1 MKIMDGIVNKRLF
14 LLRNI
19 NIFNNIVI
27 TNRKSYMAKFTRAL
41 FFLIAFTFL
50 ASIKSISAPLNGP
63 ILEKGYYIV
72 VAAYFSSQENLAKH
86 YSTQLNEAGKHSKY
100 GFDTARNLYYVYL
113 DYYTDFSESINQM
126 LLARKESGFSD
137 AWVRIIKEGGAG
149 AQPVIAVEEAKRE
162 EKQIIE
168 KKAEEKI
175 EEPVVAKKTEKQ
187 TSVKDMKS
195 IEPAKVIAKEE
206 VKTEAVKEGSATD
219 DTTSYITTLPTEV
232 IENPKADP
240 VFFPQTLKNTQ
251 AFMSLYNATNGKVID
266 GEIEVIDT
274 ERSRLISK
282 VKANSY
288 LNLPDPKSKSGKL
301 TLIGSAFGYRKIQR
315 ELNYYQTENDTTQED
330 IDLIG
335 NFYFVNFDMSHM
347 VKGDI
352 ATLYNIYFYNDA
364 AIMLP
369 ESKYE
374 LNNLLKMMQDDPK
387 YKIRLHGHTNGNG
400 RGKIINMGP
409 EKDFFKI
416 TKNDVVNESGTA
428 KELSG
433 ARAQVIKD
441 WLIAQGIDASR
452 IDIKAWGGTRM
463 LHDKESQHARKNVR
477 VEVEVLEN

>member
-1 MKIMDGIVNKRLF
+1 MERQIRIIFLF
-14 LLRNI
+14 LVF
-19 NIFNNIVI
+19 IFIQ
-27 TNRKSYMAKFTRAL
+27 
-41 FFLIAFTFL
+41 
-50 ASIKSISAPLNGP
+50 SIHSLSTPNGP
-63 ILEKGYYIV
+63 VLNKGYYIV
-72 VAAYFSSQENLAKH
+72 VAAYFSSQENLAQH
-86 YSTQLNEAGKHSKY
+86 YSAQLNETGKHSKY

-126 LLARKESGFSD
+126 LSTRKESGFSE
-137 AWVRIIKEGGAG
+137 AWVRIIKDGSAPQQVAEQKSKVVEPAKI
-149 AQPVIAVEEAKRE
+149 AQAKIEKKNAEMAEAKKIDTPAPIKDIKPVEPSIKTNPKAVVKSEEAKL
-162 EKQIIE
+162 
-168 KKAEEKI
+168 A
-175 EEPVVAKKTEKQ
+175 
-187 TSVKDMKS
+187 
-195 IEPAKVIAKEE
+195 PAASDYVPSPMAI
-206 VKTEAVKEGSATD
+206 
-219 DTTSYITTLPTEV
+219 LPTEV

-240 VFFPQTLKNTQ
+240 VYLPQTLKNTQ
-251 AFMSLYNATNGKVID
+251 VFMSLYNATNGKVID

-288 LNLPDPKSKSGKL
+288 LSLPDPKSKSGKL
-301 TLIGSAFGYRKIQR
+301 TLIGSAFGYRKIQH

-369 ESKYE
+369 ESRYE
-374 LNNLLKMMQDDPK
+374 LNNLLKMLQENPK

-400 RGKIINMGP
+400 RGKIIYMGP

-416 TKNDVVNESGTA
+416 TKNDVINESGTA

-441 WLIAQGIDASR
+441 WLMTQGIEASR
-452 IDIKAWGGTRM
+452 IDTKAWGGTRM
-463 LHDKESQHARKNVR
+463 LHDKDSQHARKNVR

>member
-1 MKIMDGIVNKRLF
+1 MRSDTVF
-14 LLRNI
+14 LLNNS
-19 NIFNNIVI
+19 NIFNNVVSK
-27 TNRKSYMAKFTRAL
+27 NQKSYMAKFSKAL
-41 FFLIAFTFL
+41 IFSILFTFSTYL
-50 ASIKSISAPLNGP
+50 NSNSAPINGP
-63 ILEKGYYIV
+63 VLEKGYYIV

-86 YSTQLNEAGKHSKY
+86 YSAQLNEAGKHSKY

-126 LLARKESGFSD
+126 LSTRKESGFSE
-137 AWVRIIKEGGAG
+137 AWVRIIKDGT
-149 AQPVIAVEEAKRE
+149 IATQEV
-162 EKQIIE
+162 
-168 KKAEEKI
+168 AEEKSKIVEPAKTAETTKPEKKI
-175 EEPVVAKKTEKQ
+175 EEMVVAKKMDAPIT
-187 TSVKDMKS
+187 
-195 IEPAKVIAKEE
+195 AKETKSVESAELNSKKE
-206 VKTEAVKEGSATD
+206 VKNEAAKIVVASDISPSSTA
-219 DTTSYITTLPTEV
+219 ILPTEV

-240 VFFPQTLKNTQ
+240 LYLPQTLKNTQ
-251 AFMSLYNATNGKVID
+251 AFMSLYNAANGKVID

-288 LNLPDPKSKSGKL
+288 LSLPDPKSKSGKL
-301 TLIGSAFGYRKIQR
+301 TLIGSAFGYRKIQH

-374 LNNLLKMMQDDPK
+374 LNNLLKMLQENPK

-400 RGKIINMGP
+400 RGKIIYMGP

-416 TKNDVVNESGTA
+416 TKTDVVNESGTA

-433 ARAQVIKD
+433 ARAQIIKD
-441 WLIAQGIDASR
+441 WLMAQGIDASR
-452 IDIKAWGGTRM
+452 IETKAWGGTRM
-463 LHDKESQHARKNVR
+463 LHDKDSQHARKNVR
-477 VEVEVLEN
+477 VDVEVLEN